1 MIYFLFQKIKRSNKR
16 YYNRQTHIFPI
27 PHIKILSIPKTQ
39 NFQNS
44 NFPRNGKSLDLQR
57 VDIISV
63 SHTRREREPAI
74 DKFEHWIERIKTLHF
89 TSLVI
94 EHEKIVVLLFRMN
107 SNVWFWTVTL
117 LSLTKFCHWQL
128 LAEMVT
134 QLEILDPVSRRDIFW
149 ISNRYHLFSL
159 FIRTAFFKKSE
170 KRTGF

>member
-94 EHEKIVVLLFRMN
+94 EHEKNRSSIISNKFQRLVLN
-107 SNVWFWTVTL
+107 CDTAVTDKI
-117 LSLTKFCHWQL
+117 LSLT
-128 LAEMVT
+128 T
-134 QLEILDPVSRRDIFW
+134 VS
-149 ISNRYHLFSL
+149 
-159 FIRTAFFKKSE
+159 
-170 KRTGF
+170 